1 MFNKFKSMLNMSDKT
16 KAPVGGGS
24 EANKSLSFSY
34 RSNPYHGS
42 ITWDWAKGMAFD
54 NTYPSVSK
62 IANAFMEIRP
72 YAIGANGEPLQQMP
86 AVDKLY
92 HPNQQMSSV
101 DFRQALAVSALS
113 HRTTYILVWHYGEGG
128 QVVAGGGDVT
138 PDNIAGYTFL
148 EDCYIKVVDGRKFY
162 KSPSLKYEFSDREVI
177 EISAGID
184 PYDLSA
190 GYSPMQAVK
199 KWANID
205 DYIASYEGGL
215 FENDAVPAGQ
225 FVITAS
231 STADFNSIVDE
242 MQAKHRGSGNNNNV
256 QYIHRPISPDTGT
269 VLPAQ
274 IEWIPY
280 SQSNKDMSL
289 ETIFK
294 QVNDKIDSTFGV
306 PASIR
311 GVNDNN
317 TYASVKVDERIFV
330 RWTLRP
336 FATKIW
342 TRFTHE
348 LNRITGGLGYA
359 ITFDVEVPSIADEEK
374 IDAERKKVEADI
386 ISQMID
392 KGYSLDSIVDAFDF
406 SNSYKLLEKGA
417 DDNAVIENDKPDVD
431 TGEEVEDSPELA
443 VTKHVC
449 SHHHDVVHKEADKDS
464 LKALRRLLNDYL
476 ETSIDETVESLQ
488 SASSKDISA
497 IGLEI
502 YDENGD
508 GVIDEQEIEQIP
520 IPQPSEERKYA
531 LQAGLLAILYARML
545 KSGEKRYQDTIDQFD
560 LNIEIPVLQHYVIS
574 DGAEKQYE
582 TIVNKIVNSFSDQI
596 TDTIEGAI
604 NLTVEQ
610 GGDKSDLIKNIRNV
624 FESDQ
629 WRVERIVNT
638 EEHRADNFGQ
648 IDAVDVL
655 QKVTGREF
663 GFKWRTT
670 SGHPCEF
677 CQYMNGTVVATGEAF
692 IPLGEKIQLDDSVYI
707 NNYEDILTPQAHPN
721 CQCVF
726 DVVEL

>member
-1 MFNKFKSMLNMSDKT
+1 MSGKSKT
-16 KAPVGGGS
+16 PSVGGV
-24 EANKSLSFSY
+24 EANKSLSFNY

-42 ITWDWAKGMAFD
+42 LTWDWAKGMAFD

-72 YAIGANGEPLQQMP
+72 YAIDQNGKPLQKMP

-113 HRTTYILVWHYGEGG
+113 HRTTYILVWHRGENGEA
-128 QVVAGGGDVT
+128 VAGGGGVT

-148 EDCYIKVVDGRKFY
+148 EDCYIKVVDGHKYY
-162 KSPSLKYEFSDREVI
+162 KSPSLKFEFSDREVI

-184 PYDLSA
+184 PNDLTA
-190 GYSPMQAVK
+190 GYSPTQAVK

-215 FENDAVPAGQ
+215 FENDAVPSGQ
-225 FVITAS
+225 FVITAPS
-231 STADFNSIVDE
+231 VEAFNAIVDE
-242 MQAKHRGSGNNNNV
+242 MQARHRGSGNNNNV
-256 QYIHRPISPDTGT
+256 QYIHRPISADTGA

-274 IEWIPY
+274 IEWIPF

-330 RWTLRP
+330 RWTLKP

-386 ISQMID
+386 INQMLD
-392 KGYSLDSIVDAFDF
+392 RGYSLDSIVDAFEF
-406 SNSYKLLEKGA
+406 SNAYKLLEKGA
-417 DDNAVIENDKPDVD
+417 DDEATIENDKPDVD
-431 TGEEVEDSPELA
+431 TGEEVEDSPQEA
-443 VTKHVC
+443 VTKAVC
-449 SHHHDVVHKEADKDS
+449 HHYDEIHKEADKNT
-464 LKALRRLLNDYL
+464 LKELRRLLNDYL
-476 ETSIDETVESLQ
+476 ETSIGETVASLQ
-488 SASSKDISA
+488 SASKAISA

-508 GVIDEQEIEQIP
+508 GVIDEQEVAQIP

-531 LQAGLLAILYARML
+531 LQVALLALLYARML
-545 KSGEKRYQDTIDQFD
+545 KSGEKRYQDTIAQFGIV
-560 LNIEIPVLQHYVIS
+560 LNIPALEHYAIS

-582 TIVNKIVNSFSDQI
+582 TIVNKIVNSFTDQI
-596 TDTIEGAI
+596 TDTIKGAI
-604 NLTVEQ
+604 DLTVQQ
-610 GGDKSDLIKNIRNV
+610 GGNKSDLIKNIKNV

-692 IPLGEKIQLDDSVYI
+692 IPLGEKIELDNSVYL

>member
-1 MFNKFKSMLNMSDKT
+1 MFEKFKSMLNMSDKS
-16 KAPVGGGS
+16 KPPVGGGYQ
-24 EANKSLSFSY
+24 ANKSLSFSY

-42 ITWDWAKGMAFD
+42 LTWDWAKGMAFD

-72 YAIGANGEPLQQMP
+72 YAIDQNGKPLQKMP

-113 HRTTYILVWHYGEGG
+113 HRTTYILVWHRGENGEA
-128 QVVAGGGDVT
+128 VAGGGGVT

-148 EDCYIKVVDGRKFY
+148 EDCYIKVVDGHKYY
-162 KSPSLKYEFSDREVI
+162 KSPSLKFEFSDREVI

-184 PYDLSA
+184 PNDLTA
-190 GYSPMQAVK
+190 GYSPTQAVK

-215 FENDAVPAGQ
+215 FENDAVPSGQ
-225 FVITAS
+225 FVITAP
-231 STADFNSIVDE
+231 TVEAFNAIVDE
-242 MQAKHRGSGNNNNV
+242 MQARHRGSGNNNNV
-256 QYIHRPISPDTGT
+256 QYIHRPISADTGA

-274 IEWIPY
+274 IEWIPF

-330 RWTLRP
+330 RWTLKP

-359 ITFDVEVPSIADEEK
+359 ITFDVEIPSIADEEK
-374 IDAERKKVEADI
+374 VDAERKKVEADI
-386 ISQMID
+386 ITQMLD
-392 KGYSLDSIVDAFDF
+392 RGYSLDSIVDAFEF
-406 SNSYKLLEKGA
+406 SNAYKLLEMGA
-417 DDNAVIENDKPDVD
+417 DEGAEIVNDKPDVD
-431 TGEEVEDSPELA
+431 TGEEVEGSPEEA
-443 VTKHVC
+443 VTKSVC
-449 SHHHDVVHKEADKDS
+449 HHHDEIHKEADKNT
-464 LKALRRLLNDYL
+464 LKELRRLLNDYL
-476 ETSIDETVESLQ
+476 ETSIDETVASLQ
-488 SASSKDISA
+488 SASKAISA

-508 GVIDEQEIEQIP
+508 GVIDEQEVAQIP

-531 LQAGLLAILYARML
+531 LQVALLALLYARML
-545 KSGEKRYQDTIDQFD
+545 KSGEKRYQDTIAQFSIA
-560 LNIEIPVLQHYVIS
+560 LNVPALEHYVIS

-582 TIVNKIVNSFSDQI
+582 TIVNKIVNSFTDQI
-596 TDTIEGAI
+596 TDTIKGAI

-610 GGDKSDLIKNIRNV
+610 GGNKSDLIKNIKNV

-692 IPLGEKIQLDDSVYI
+692 IPLGEKIELDNSVYL

>member
-1 MFNKFKSMLNMSDKT
+1 MFEKFKSMLNMSDKS
-16 KAPVGGGS
+16 KPPVGGGYQ
-24 EANKSLSFSY
+24 ANKSLSFNY

-42 ITWDWAKGMAFD
+42 LTWDWAKGMAFD

-72 YAIGANGEPLQQMP
+72 YAIDQNGKPLQKMP

-113 HRTTYILVWHYGEGG
+113 HRTTYILVWHRGENGEA
-128 QVVAGGGDVT
+128 VAGGGGVT

-148 EDCYIKVVDGRKFY
+148 EDCYIKVVDGHKYY
-162 KSPSLKYEFSDREVI
+162 KSPSLKFEFSDREVI

-184 PYDLSA
+184 PNDLTA
-190 GYSPMQAVK
+190 GYSPTQAVK

-215 FENDAVPAGQ
+215 FENDAVPSGQ
-225 FVITAS
+225 FVIVAPTVEA
-231 STADFNSIVDE
+231 FNEIVDE

-256 QYIHRPISPDTGT
+256 QYIHRPISADTGA
-269 VLPAQ
+269 VSPAQ
-274 IEWIPY
+274 IEWIPF

-330 RWTLRP
+330 RWTLKP

-359 ITFDVEVPSIADEEK
+359 ITFDVEIPSIADEEK
-374 IDAERKKVEADI
+374 VDAERKKVEADI
-386 ISQMID
+386 ITQMLD
-392 KGYSLDSIVDAFDF
+392 RGYSLDSIVDAFEF
-406 SNSYKLLEKGA
+406 SNAYKLLEMGA
-417 DDNAVIENDKPDVD
+417 DEGAEIENDKPDVD
-431 TGEEVEDSPELA
+431 TGEEVEDSPEEA
-443 VTKHVC
+443 VTKSVC
-449 SHHHDVVHKEADKDS
+449 HHHDEIHKEADKNT
-464 LKALRRLLNDYL
+464 LKELRRLLNDYL
-476 ETSIDETVESLQ
+476 ETSIDETVASLQ
-488 SASSKDISA
+488 SASKAISA

-508 GVIDEQEIEQIP
+508 GVIDEQEVAQIP

-531 LQAGLLAILYARML
+531 LQVALLALLYARML
-545 KSGEKRYQDTIDQFD
+545 KSGEKRYQDTIAQFSIA
-560 LNIEIPVLQHYVIS
+560 LNVPALEHYVIS

-582 TIVNKIVNSFSDQI
+582 AIVNKIVNSFTDQI
-596 TDTIEGAI
+596 TDTIKGAI
-604 NLTVEQ
+604 DLTVQQ
-610 GGDKSDLIKNIRNV
+610 GGSKSDLVKNIKNV
-624 FESDQ
+624 FETDQ

-692 IPLGEKIQLDDSVYI
+692 IPLGEKIELDNSVYL

>member
-1 MFNKFKSMLNMSDKT
+1 MFEKFKSMLNMSDKS
-16 KAPVGGGS
+16 KPPVGGGNQ
-24 EANKSLSFSY
+24 ANKSLSFNY

-72 YAIGANGEPLQQMP
+72 YAIDANGKPLQKMP

-113 HRTTYILVWHYGEGG
+113 HRTTYILVWHRGENGEA
-128 QVVAGGGDVT
+128 VAGGGGVT

-148 EDCYIKVVDGRKFY
+148 EDCYIKVVDGHKYY
-162 KSPSLKYEFSDREVI
+162 KSPSLKFEFSDSEVI

-184 PYDLSA
+184 PNDLTA
-190 GYSPMQAVK
+190 GYSPTQAVK

-215 FENDAVPAGQ
+215 FENDAVPSGQ
-225 FVITAS
+225 FVITAP
-231 STADFNSIVDE
+231 TVEAFNAIVDE
-242 MQAKHRGSGNNNNV
+242 MQARHRGSGNNNNV
-256 QYIHRPISPDTGT
+256 QYIHRPISADTGA

-274 IEWIPY
+274 IEWIPF

-330 RWTLRP
+330 RWTLKP

-359 ITFDVEVPSIADEEK
+359 ITFDVEIPSIADEEK
-374 IDAERKKVEADI
+374 VDAERKKVEADI
-386 ISQMID
+386 ISQMLD
-392 KGYSLDSIVDAFDF
+392 RGYSLDSIVDAFEF
-406 SNSYKLLEKGA
+406 SNAYKLLEIGA
-417 DDNAVIENDKPDVD
+417 DEGAEIVNDKPDVD
-431 TGEEVEDSPELA
+431 TGEEVEDSPEEA
-443 VTKHVC
+443 VTKSVC
-449 SHHHDVVHKEADKDS
+449 HHHDEIHKEADKNT
-464 LKALRRLLNDYL
+464 LKELRRLLNDYL
-476 ETSIDETVESLQ
+476 ETSIDETVASLQ
-488 SASSKDISA
+488 SASKAISA

-508 GVIDEQEIEQIP
+508 GVIDEQEVAQIP

-531 LQAGLLAILYARML
+531 LQVALLAL
-545 KSGEKRYQDTIDQFD
+545 
-560 LNIEIPVLQHYVIS
+560 LNAIKTQSP
-574 DGAEKQYE
+574 
-582 TIVNKIVNSFSDQI
+582 NSAS
-596 TDTIEGAI
+596 
-604 NLTVEQ
+604 
-610 GGDKSDLIKNIRNV
+610 
-624 FESDQ
+624 
-629 WRVERIVNT
+629 
-638 EEHRADNFGQ
+638 
-648 IDAVDVL
+648 
-655 QKVTGREF
+655 
-663 GFKWRTT
+663 
-670 SGHPCEF
+670 P
-677 CQYMNGTVVATGEAF
+677 
-692 IPLGEKIQLDDSVYI
+692 
-707 NNYEDILTPQAHPN
+707 
-721 CQCVF
+721 
-726 DVVEL
+726 

>member
-1 MFNKFKSMLNMSDKT
+1 MFEKFKSMLNMSDKS
-16 KAPVGGGS
+16 KPPVGGGNQ
-24 EANKSLSFSY
+24 ANKSLSFNY

-42 ITWDWAKGMAFD
+42 LTWDWAKGMAFD

-62 IANAFMEIRP
+62 IANAFMVIRP
-72 YAIGANGEPLQQMP
+72 YAVDENGKPLQKIP

-113 HRTTYILVWHYGEGG
+113 HRTTYILVWHRGENGEA
-128 QVVAGGGDVT
+128 VAGGGGVT

-148 EDCYIKVVDGRKFY
+148 EDCYIKVVDGHKYY
-162 KSPSLKYEFSDREVI
+162 KSPSLKFEFSDREVI

-184 PYDLSA
+184 PNDLTA
-190 GYSPMQAVK
+190 GYSPTQAVK

-215 FENDAVPAGQ
+215 FENDAVPSGQ
-225 FVITAS
+225 FVITAPS
-231 STADFNSIVDE
+231 VEAFNAIVDE

-256 QYIHRPISPDTGT
+256 QYIHRPISADTGA

-274 IEWIPY
+274 IEWIPF

-330 RWTLRP
+330 RWTLKP

-359 ITFDVEVPSIADEEK
+359 ITFDVEIPSIADEEK
-374 IDAERKKVEADI
+374 VDAERKKVEADI
-386 ISQMID
+386 ITQMLD
-392 KGYSLDSIVDAFDF
+392 RGYSLDSIVDAFEF
-406 SNSYKLLEKGA
+406 SNAYKLLEKGA
-417 DDNAVIENDKPDVD
+417 DDEATIENDKPDVD
-431 TGEEVEDSPELA
+431 TGEEVEDSPEEA
-443 VTKHVC
+443 VTKAVC
-449 SHHHDVVHKEADKDS
+449 QHHDEIHKEADKNT
-464 LKALRRLLNDYL
+464 LKELRRLLNDYL
-476 ETSIDETVESLQ
+476 ETSIDETVASLQ
-488 SASSKDISA
+488 SASKAISA

-502 YDENGD
+502 YDENSD
-508 GVIDEQEIEQIP
+508 GVIDEQEIAQIP

-531 LQAGLLAILYARML
+531 LQVALLALLYARML
-545 KSGEKRYQDTIDQFD
+545 KSGEKRYQDTIAQFSIA
-560 LNIEIPVLQHYVIS
+560 LNVPALEHYVIS

-582 TIVNKIVNSFSDQI
+582 TIVNKIVNSFTDQI
-596 TDTIEGAI
+596 TDTIKGAI
-604 NLTVEQ
+604 DLTVQQ
-610 GGDKSDLIKNIRNV
+610 GGNKSDLIKNIKSV

-692 IPLGEKIQLDDSVYI
+692 IPLGEKIELDNSVYL

>member
-1 MFNKFKSMLNMSDKT
+1 MFEKFKSMLNMSDKS
-16 KAPVGGGS
+16 KPPVGGGYQ
-24 EANKSLSFSY
+24 ANKSLSFNY

-62 IANAFMEIRP
+62 IANAFMVIRP
-72 YAIGANGEPLQQMP
+72 YAIDSNGKPLQKMP

-113 HRTTYILVWHYGEGG
+113 HRTTYILVWHRGENGEA
-128 QVVAGGGDVT
+128 VAGGGGVT

-148 EDCYIKVVDGRKFY
+148 EDCYIKVVDGHKYY
-162 KSPSLKYEFSDREVI
+162 KSPSLKFEFSDREVI

-184 PYDLSA
+184 PNDLAA
-190 GYSPMQAVK
+190 GYSPTQAVK

-215 FENDAVPAGQ
+215 FENDAVPSGQ
-225 FVITAS
+225 FVITAP
-231 STADFNSIVDE
+231 TVEAFNAIVDE
-242 MQAKHRGSGNNNNV
+242 MQARHRGSGNNNNV
-256 QYIHRPISPDTGT
+256 QYIHRPISADTGA

-274 IEWIPY
+274 IEWIPF

-330 RWTLRP
+330 RWTLKP

-359 ITFDVEVPSIADEEK
+359 ITFDVEIPSIADEEK
-374 IDAERKKVEADI
+374 VDAERKKVEADI
-386 ISQMID
+386 ITQMLD
-392 KGYSLDSIVDAFDF
+392 RGYSLDSIVDAFEF
-406 SNSYKLLEKGA
+406 SNAYKLLEMGA
-417 DDNAVIENDKPDVD
+417 DEGAEIVNDKPDVD
-431 TGEEVEDSPELA
+431 TGEEVEDSPEEA
-443 VTKHVC
+443 VTKSVC
-449 SHHHDVVHKEADKDS
+449 HHHDEIHKEADKNT
-464 LKALRRLLNDYL
+464 LKELRRLLNDYL
-476 ETSIDETVESLQ
+476 ETSIDETVASLQ
-488 SASSKDISA
+488 SASKAISA

-508 GVIDEQEIEQIP
+508 GVIDEQEVAQIP

-531 LQAGLLAILYARML
+531 LQVALLALLYARML
-545 KSGEKRYQDTIDQFD
+545 KSGEKRYQDTIAQFSIA
-560 LNIEIPVLQHYVIS
+560 LNVPALEHYVIS

-582 TIVNKIVNSFSDQI
+582 TIVNKIVNSFTDQI
-596 TDTIEGAI
+596 TDTIKGAI
-604 NLTVEQ
+604 DLTVQQ
-610 GGDKSDLIKNIRNV
+610 GGSKSDLINNIKNV

-692 IPLGEKIQLDDSVYI
+692 IPLGEKIELDNSVYL

>member
-1 MFNKFKSMLNMSDKT
+1 MSDKN
-16 KAPVGGGS
+16 KAPVGGV

-42 ITWDWAKGMAFD
+42 LTWDWAKGMAFD

-72 YAIGANGEPLQQMP
+72 YAIDQNGKPLQQMT

-101 DFRQALAVSALS
+101 DFRQALAISALS
-113 HRTTYILVWHYGEGG
+113 HRTTYVLVWHYGEGG
-128 QVVAGGGDVT
+128 EVVAGGGDVT

-148 EDCYIKVVDGRKFY
+148 EDCFIRVVDGHKNY
-162 KSPSLKYEFSDREVI
+162 KSPSYKFEFSDREVI
-177 EISAGID
+177 EISAGYD
-184 PYDLSA
+184 ANDLSA
-190 GYSPMQAVK
+190 GYSPTQAVK

-225 FVITAS
+225 FIITAP
-231 STADFNSIVDE
+231 TADAFNAIVDE

-256 QYIHRPISPDTGT
+256 QYIHRPISTDTGA

-274 IEWIPY
+274 IEWIPF

-330 RWTLRP
+330 RWTLKP

-359 ITFDVEVPSIADEEK
+359 VTFDVEIPSIADEEK
-374 IDAERKKVEADI
+374 VDAERKKVEADI
-386 ISQMID
+386 INQMLNR
-392 KGYSLDSIVDAFDF
+392 GYSLDSIVDAFEF

-417 DDNAVIENDKPDVD
+417 DDNAIIENDKPDVD
-431 TGEEVEDSPELA
+431 TGDEVEDSPEVA
-443 VTKHVC
+443 VTKQ
-449 SHHHDVVHKEADKDS
+449 HHNHDEIHKQADQDT

-476 ETSIDETVESLQ
+476 STSIDETVESLQ

-508 GVIDEQEIEQIP
+508 GVIDEQEIEQIE

-531 LQAGLLAILYARML
+531 LQVAMLALLYKRML
-545 KSGEKRYQDTIDQFD
+545 QSGEKRYEDTIQEFNLKID
-560 LNIEIPVLQHYVIS
+560 IPALQHYVIS
-574 DGAEKQYE
+574 DGAQKQYE

-596 TDTIEGAI
+596 TDTIRGAI
-604 NLTVEQ
+604 NLTFEQ
-610 GGDKSDLIKNIRNV
+610 GGDKKDLIKNIKNV
-624 FESDQ
+624 FDSDQ

-638 EEHRADNFGQ
+638 EEHRADNLGQ
-648 IDAVDVL
+648 IDAVDTL
-655 QKVTGREF
+655 QKATGREF

-670 SGHPCEF
+670 SAHPCEF

-692 IPLGEKIQLDDSVYI
+692 IPLGEKIQLDDSVYL

-726 DVVEL
+726 DVVELK

>member
-1 MFNKFKSMLNMSDKT
+1 MFEKMKSMFNMNDKSKSTTDAKT
-16 KAPVGGGS
+16 K
-24 EANKSLSFSY
+24 SFTYHY

-42 ITWDWAKGMAFD
+42 LTWDWAKGMAFD

-72 YAIGANGEPLQQMP
+72 YAIDANGAPIPQST
-86 AVDKLY
+86 VIDKIY
-92 HPNQQMSSV
+92 HPNKQMSSV
-101 DFRQALAVSALS
+101 DFRQALAVSTLS
-113 HRTTYILVWHYGEGG
+113 HRTTYILVWHYDSNG
-128 QVVAGGGDVT
+128 VMVAGGGNVT
-138 PDNIAGYTFL
+138 PDNIAGFTFL
-148 EDCYIKVVDGRKFY
+148 EDCYIKIRDEHKFY
-162 KSPSLKYEFSDREVI
+162 HSASLNAEFTEDDVL

-225 FVITAS
+225 FIITAP
-231 STADFNSIVDE
+231 TAKDFNAIVDE

-256 QYIHRPISPDTGT
+256 QYVHRPISGDTGS

-274 IEWIPY
+274 IEWIPFA
-280 SQSNKDMSL
+280 QSNKDMSL
-289 ETIFK
+289 DTIFK
-294 QVNDKIDSTFGV
+294 QVNEKIDSTFGV
-306 PASIR
+306 PSSIR

-317 TYASVKVDERIFV
+317 TYASVKVDERVFV
-330 RWTLRP
+330 KWTLRP

-348 LNRITGGLGYA
+348 LNRITGGLGFA
-359 ITFDVEVPSIADEEK
+359 ITFDIDIPQIADEEK
-374 IDAERKKVEADI
+374 IEAERKNVEADI
-386 ISQMID
+386 ILKMLD
-392 KGYSLDSIVDAFDF
+392 RGYSLDSICDAFEF
-406 SNSYKLLEKGA
+406 SNAYKLLEKGA
-417 DDNAVIENDKPDVD
+417 DDDGEIVNDKPDVD
-431 TGEEVEDSPELA
+431 NGDEVEDSPEFA
-443 VTKHVC
+443 VTKSVPTHC
-449 SHHHDVVHKEADKDS
+449 THEHDEIHKEADTQT
-464 LKALRRLLNDYL
+464 LKSLRRLLNEYL
-476 ETSIDETVESLQ
+476 ETSIDETIESLQ
-488 SASSKDISA
+488 SAEKSISA

-508 GVIDEQEIEQIP
+508 GVIDEQEVAQIP

-531 LQAGLLAILYARML
+531 LQVALLAILYARML
-545 KSGEKRYQDTIDQFD
+545 KSGEKRYQDTIAQFD
-560 LNIEIPVLQHYVIS
+560 IVLNVPALEHYVIS

-582 TIVNKIVNSFSDQI
+582 AIVNKIVNSFTDQI
-596 TDTIEGAI
+596 TDTIRGAI
-604 NLTVEQ
+604 SLTLEQ
-610 GGDKSDLIKNIRNV
+610 NGNREDLIRNIRNV
-624 FESDQ
+624 FEGDA

-638 EEHRADNFGQ
+638 EEHRADNYGQ
-648 IDAVDVL
+648 IDAVDTL

-670 SGHPCEF
+670 SGHPCEY
-677 CQYMNGTVVATGEAF
+677 CQYMDGTVVATGEAF
-692 IPLGEKIQLDDSVYI
+692 IPLGEKIELDGSVYL

>member
-1 MFNKFKSMLNMSDKT
+1 MLNMSDKKSPSVADAKT
-16 KAPVGGGS
+16 KGMS
-24 EANKSLSFSY
+24 ISY

-42 ITWDWAKGMAFD
+42 FSWDWAKGIAFD

-62 IANAFMEIRP
+62 IANRFMIIRP
-72 YAIGANGEPLQQMP
+72 YAIDANGKPVPEVP

-101 DFRQALAVSALS
+101 DFRQALAVSVLA
-113 HRTTYILVWHYGEGG
+113 HRKTYILVWHYNEDGEA
-128 QVVAGGGDVT
+128 VAGGGGVT

-148 EDCYIKVVDGRKFY
+148 EGASIRYEDGHKFY
-162 KSPSLKYEFSDREVI
+162 KSQTYRYEFTEDDII
-177 EISAGID
+177 EISAGVD
-184 PYDLSA
+184 AYDLGA
-190 GYSPMQAVK
+190 GYSPTQAVR

-205 DYIASYEGGL
+205 DYIANYEGGL

-225 FVITAS
+225 FVITAP
-231 STADFNSIVDE
+231 STEAFNDIVDK
-242 MQAKHRGSGNNNNV
+242 MQANHRGSGNNNNV
-256 QYIHRPISPDTGT
+256 QYVHRPISSDTGS

-280 SQSNKDMSL
+280 SQSNKDMAL
-289 ETIFK
+289 ETIFR

-330 RWTLRP
+330 ENTLRP

-342 TRFTHE
+342 TKFTHE
-348 LNRITGGLGYA
+348 LNRITGGLGVA
-359 ITFDVEVPSIADEEK
+359 ITFDLEVPTIADEEK
-374 IDAERKKVEADI
+374 VDAERKKVELDI
-386 ISQMID
+386 ISQALD
-392 KGYSLDSIVDAFDF
+392 RGYSLDSIVDAFEL
-406 SNSYKLLEKGA
+406 SNSYKLLEKGE
-417 DDNAVIENDKPDVD
+417 DENAIIENDKPDVD
-431 TGEEVEDSPELA
+431 EGDEVEDSPELA
-443 VTKHVC
+443 VTKH
-449 SHHHDVVHKEADKDS
+449 HHNDEIHKEADKNS

-476 ETSIDETVESLQ
+476 QTSIDETVESLQ
-488 SASSKDISA
+488 SASKDISA

-520 IPQPSEERKYA
+520 IPQPSEERSYA
-531 LQAGLLAILYARML
+531 LQVALLSILFARML
-545 KSGEKRYQDTIDQFD
+545 QSGEERYEKTIAEFG
-560 LNIEIPVLQHYVIS
+560 LVINIPALQNYVIS
-574 DGAEKQYE
+574 DKAQKQYE
-582 TIVNKIVNSFSDQI
+582 TIVNKIVNSFNDQI
-596 TDTIEGAI
+596 TDTIRSAI
-604 NLTVEQ
+604 NITVEQ
-610 GGDKSDLIKNIRNV
+610 GGSKEDLIRNIRGV
-624 FESDQ
+624 FETDQ

-638 EEHRADNFGQ
+638 EEHRADNLGQ
-648 IDAVDVL
+648 IDAVTVL
-655 QKVTGREF
+655 QTVTGREF

-692 IPLGEKIQLDDSVYI
+692 IPLGEKVELDGSVYL

>member
-1 MFNKFKSMLNMSDKT
+1 MFEKFKSMLNMSDKKQT
-16 KAPVGGGS
+16 PVGGV
-24 EANKSLSFSY
+24 EANKSLSFNY

-62 IANAFMEIRP
+62 IANAFMVIRP
-72 YAIGANGEPLQQMP
+72 YAIDQNGKPLQKMP

-113 HRTTYILVWHYGEGG
+113 HRTTYILVWHRGENGEA
-128 QVVAGGGDVT
+128 VAGGGNVT

-148 EDCYIKVVDGRKFY
+148 EDCYIKVVDGHKYY
-162 KSPSLKYEFSDREVI
+162 KSPSLKFEFSDREVI

-184 PYDLSA
+184 PYDLTA
-190 GYSPMQAVK
+190 GYSPTQAVK

-225 FVITAS
+225 FIVTAP
-231 STADFNSIVDE
+231 TVEAFNAIVDE

-256 QYIHRPISPDTGT
+256 QYIHRPISADTGA

-274 IEWIPY
+274 IEWIPF

-359 ITFDVEVPSIADEEK
+359 ITFDVEIPSIADEEK
-374 IDAERKKVEADI
+374 VDAERKKVEADI
-386 ISQMID
+386 INQMLD
-392 KGYSLDSIVDAFDF
+392 RGYSLDSIVDAFEF
-406 SNSYKLLEKGA
+406 SNAYKLLEKGA
-417 DDNAVIENDKPDVD
+417 DDEATIENDKPDVD
-431 TGEEVEDSPELA
+431 TGDEVEDSPETA
-443 VTKHVC
+443 VTKAVC
-449 SHHHDVVHKEADKDS
+449 HHHDEIHKEADKNT
-464 LKALRRLLNDYL
+464 LKGLRRLLNDYL
-476 ETSIDETVESLQ
+476 ETSIDETVASLQ
-488 SASSKDISA
+488 SASKEISA

-508 GVIDEQEIEQIP
+508 GVIDEQEVAQIP

-531 LQAGLLAILYARML
+531 LQVALLALLYARML
-545 KSGEKRYQDTIDQFD
+545 KSGEKRYQDTIAQFGIV
-560 LNIEIPVLQHYVIS
+560 LNIPALEHYAIS

-582 TIVNKIVNSFSDQI
+582 TIVNKIVNSFTDQI
-596 TDTIEGAI
+596 TDTIKGAI

-610 GGDKSDLIKNIRNV
+610 GGDKTDLIKNIKNV

-692 IPLGEKIQLDDSVYI
+692 IPLGEKIELDNSVYL

>member
-1 MFNKFKSMLNMSDKT
+1 MLNMSDKKQT
-16 KAPVGGGS
+16 PVGGV

-42 ITWDWAKGMAFD
+42 LTWDWAKGMAFD

-72 YAIGANGEPLQQMP
+72 YAIDQNGKPLQKML

-113 HRTTYILVWHYGEGG
+113 HRTTYILVWHRGENGEA
-128 QVVAGGGDVT
+128 VAGGGGVT

-148 EDCYIKVVDGRKFY
+148 EDCYIKVVDGHKYY
-162 KSPSLKYEFSDREVI
+162 KSPSLKFEFSDREVI

-190 GYSPMQAVK
+190 GYSPTQAVK

-225 FVITAS
+225 FVITAP
-231 STADFNSIVDE
+231 TVEAFNSIVDE

-256 QYIHRPISPDTGT
+256 QYIHRPISADTGA

-274 IEWIPY
+274 IEWIPF

-330 RWTLRP
+330 RWTLKP

-359 ITFDVEVPSIADEEK
+359 ITFDVEIPSIADEEK
-374 IDAERKKVEADI
+374 VDAERKKVEADI
-386 ISQMID
+386 INQMLD
-392 KGYSLDSIVDAFDF
+392 RGYSLDSIVDAFEF
-406 SNSYKLLEKGA
+406 SNAYKLLEKGA
-417 DDNAVIENDKPDVD
+417 DDNGEIINDKPDVD
-431 TGEEVEDSPELA
+431 TGDEVEDSPETA
-443 VTKHVC
+443 VTKAIC
-449 SHHHDVVHKEADKDS
+449 HHHDEIHKEADRNT
-464 LKALRRLLNDYL
+464 LKELRRLLNDYL
-476 ETSIDETVESLQ
+476 ETSIDETVASLQ
-488 SASSKDISA
+488 SASKAISA
-497 IGLEI
+497 VGLEI

-508 GVIDEQEIEQIP
+508 GVIDEQEVAQIP

-531 LQAGLLAILYARML
+531 LQVALLALLYARML
-545 KSGEKRYQDTIDQFD
+545 KSGEKRYQDTIAQFGIV
-560 LNIEIPVLQHYVIS
+560 LNIPALEHYAIS

-582 TIVNKIVNSFSDQI
+582 TIVNKIVNSFTDQI
-596 TDTIEGAI
+596 TDTIKGAI

-610 GGDKSDLIKNIRNV
+610 GGDKSDLIKNIKNV

-655 QKVTGREF
+655 QRVTGREF

-692 IPLGEKIQLDDSVYI
+692 IPLGEKIELDNSVYL

>member
-1 MFNKFKSMLNMSDKT
+1 MLNMSDKKQT
-16 KAPVGGGS
+16 PVGGV

-42 ITWDWAKGMAFD
+42 VTWDWAKGMAFD
-54 NTYPSVSK
+54 NTYPSVSR

-72 YAIGANGEPLQQMP
+72 YAIDANGKPQQQIP

-128 QVVAGGGDVT
+128 EMIAGGGGVT

-148 EDCYIKVVDGRKFY
+148 EDVQPITRNNRKYY
-162 KSPSLKYEFSDREVI
+162 KSDSLKFEFSQDEVI
-177 EISAGID
+177 EISAGYD
-184 PYDLSA
+184 PYDLMN
-190 GYSPMQAVK
+190 GYSPTQAVK

-225 FVITAS
+225 FIITAP
-231 STADFNSIVDE
+231 TADAFNAIVDE

-256 QYIHRPISPDTGT
+256 QYIHRPISADTGA

-274 IEWIPY
+274 IEWIPF
-280 SQSNKDMSL
+280 SQPNKDMSL

-348 LNRITGGLGYA
+348 LNRITGGLGVA

-374 IDAERKKVEADI
+374 VEAERKNVEADVI
-386 ISQMID
+386 IKMLD
-392 KGYSLDSIVDAFDF
+392 RGYSLDSIVDAFEF
-406 SNSYKLLEKGA
+406 SNAYKLLEKGA
-417 DDNAVIENDKPDVD
+417 DDEATIENDKPDVD
-431 TGEEVEDSPELA
+431 TGGEVEYSPELA
-443 VTKHVC
+443 VTKSIPTHC
-449 SHHHDVVHKEADKDS
+449 THEHDEIHKEADKTT
-464 LKALRRLLNDYL
+464 LKELRRLLNDYL
-476 ETSIDETVESLQ
+476 ETSIDETVDSLQ
-488 SASSKDISA
+488 SASKEISA
-497 IGLEI
+497 VGLEI
-502 YDENGD
+502 YDENQD
-508 GVIDEQEIEQIP
+508 GVIDEQEIAQIQ

-531 LQAGLLAILYARML
+531 LQLALLALLYKRML
-545 KSGEKRYQDTIDQFD
+545 KSGEKRYQDTLVQFGIA
-560 LNIEIPVLQHYVIS
+560 LNIPALEHYVIS

-596 TDTIEGAI
+596 TDTIRSAI
-604 NLTVEQ
+604 NITFEE
-610 GGDKSDLIKNIRNV
+610 GGDKQQLIKNVKDV
-624 FESDQ
+624 FKTDQ
-629 WRVERIVNT
+629 WRVERIART

-648 IDAVDVL
+648 IDAVDVI

-692 IPLGEKIQLDDSVYI
+692 IPLGEKIQLDDAVYL
-707 NNYEDILTPQAHPN
+707 NNYEDVLTPQAHPN

>member
-1 MFNKFKSMLNMSDKT
+1 MFEKFKSMLNMSDKSKT
-16 KAPVGGGS
+16 PSVGGV
-24 EANKSLSFSY
+24 EANKSLSFNY

-42 ITWDWAKGMAFD
+42 LTWDWAKGMAFD

-62 IANAFMEIRP
+62 IANAFMVIRP
-72 YAIGANGEPLQQMP
+72 YAVDENGKPLQKMP

-113 HRTTYILVWHYGEGG
+113 HRTTYILVWHRGENGEA
-128 QVVAGGGDVT
+128 VAGGGGVT

-148 EDCYIKVVDGRKFY
+148 EDCYIKVVDGHKYY
-162 KSPSLKYEFSDREVI
+162 KSPSLKFEFSDREVI

-184 PYDLSA
+184 PNDLTA
-190 GYSPMQAVK
+190 GYSPTQAVK

-215 FENDAVPAGQ
+215 FENDAVPSGQ
-225 FVITAS
+225 FVITAPS
-231 STADFNSIVDE
+231 VEAFNAIVDE

-256 QYIHRPISPDTGT
+256 QYIHRPISADTGA

-274 IEWIPY
+274 IEWTPF

-359 ITFDVEVPSIADEEK
+359 ITFDVEIPSIADEEK
-374 IDAERKKVEADI
+374 VDAERKKVEADI
-386 ISQMID
+386 ITQMLD
-392 KGYSLDSIVDAFDF
+392 RGYSLDSIVDAFEF
-406 SNSYKLLEKGA
+406 SNAYKLLEMGA
-417 DDNAVIENDKPDVD
+417 DEGAEIVNDKPDVD
-431 TGEEVEDSPELA
+431 TGEEVEDSPEEA
-443 VTKHVC
+443 VTKSVC
-449 SHHHDVVHKEADKDS
+449 YHHDEIHKEADKNT
-464 LKALRRLLNDYL
+464 LKELRRLLNDYL
-476 ETSIDETVESLQ
+476 ETSIDETIASLQ
-488 SASSKDISA
+488 SASKAISA

-508 GVIDEQEIEQIP
+508 GVIDEQEIAQIP

-531 LQAGLLAILYARML
+531 LQVALLALLYARML
-545 KSGEKRYQDTIDQFD
+545 KSGEKRYQDTIAQFSIV
-560 LNIEIPVLQHYVIS
+560 LNIPALEHYAIS

-582 TIVNKIVNSFSDQI
+582 TIVNKIVNSFTDQI
-596 TDTIEGAI
+596 TDTIKGAI

-610 GGDKSDLIKNIRNV
+610 GGSKSDLVRSIKNV

-655 QKVTGREF
+655 QRVTGREF

-692 IPLGEKIQLDDSVYI
+692 IPLGEKIELDNSVYL

>member
-1 MFNKFKSMLNMSDKT
+1 
-16 KAPVGGGS
+16 
-24 EANKSLSFSY
+24 
-34 RSNPYHGS
+34 
-42 ITWDWAKGMAFD
+42 
-54 NTYPSVSK
+54 
-62 IANAFMEIRP
+62 
-72 YAIGANGEPLQQMP
+72 
-86 AVDKLY
+86 
-92 HPNQQMSSV
+92 
-101 DFRQALAVSALS
+101 
-113 HRTTYILVWHYGEGG
+113 
-128 QVVAGGGDVT
+128 
-138 PDNIAGYTFL
+138 
-148 EDCYIKVVDGRKFY
+148 
-162 KSPSLKYEFSDREVI
+162 
-177 EISAGID
+177 
-184 PYDLSA
+184 LSA
-190 GYSPMQAVK
+190 GYSPTQAVK

-225 FVITAS
+225 FIITAPN
-231 STADFNSIVDE
+231 ADAFNAIVDE

-256 QYIHRPISPDTGT
+256 QYIHRPISADTGT

-274 IEWIPY
+274 IEWIPF
-280 SQSNKDMSL
+280 SQPNKDMSL

-348 LNRITGGLGYA
+348 LNRITGGLGVA
-359 ITFDVEVPSIADEEK
+359 ITFDVEIPSIADEEK
-374 IDAERKKVEADI
+374 IEAERKNVEADVI
-386 ISQMID
+386 IKMLD
-392 KGYSLDSIVDAFDF
+392 RGYSLDSIVDAFEF
-406 SNSYKLLEKGA
+406 SNAYKLLEKGA
-417 DDNAVIENDKPDVD
+417 DDEATIENDKPDVD
-431 TGEEVEDSPELA
+431 TGGEVEDSPELA
-443 VTKHVC
+443 VTKSIPTHC
-449 SHHHDVVHKEADKDS
+449 AHEHDEIHKEADKTT
-464 LKALRRLLNDYL
+464 LKELRRLLNDYL
-476 ETSIDETVESLQ
+476 ETSIDETVDSLQ
-488 SASSKDISA
+488 SASKEISA
-497 IGLEI
+497 VGLEI
-502 YDENGD
+502 YDENQD
-508 GVIDEQEIEQIP
+508 GVIDEQEIAQIQ

-531 LQAGLLAILYARML
+531 LQLALLALLYKRML
-545 KSGEKRYQDTIDQFD
+545 KSGEKRYQDTLVQFGIV
-560 LNIEIPVLQHYVIS
+560 LNIPALEHYTIS

-582 TIVNKIVNSFSDQI
+582 TIVNKIVNSFTDQI
-596 TDTIEGAI
+596 TDTIRSAI
-604 NLTVEQ
+604 NITFEE
-610 GGDKSDLIKNIRNV
+610 GGDKQQLIKNIKNV
-624 FESDQ
+624 FETDQ
-629 WRVERIVNT
+629 WRVERIART

-648 IDAVDVL
+648 IDAVDVI

-692 IPLGEKIQLDDSVYI
+692 IPLGEKIELDNSVYL

>member
-1 MFNKFKSMLNMSDKT
+1 MFGKIKSMLNMSDKKT
-16 KAPVGGGS
+16 S
-24 EANKSLSFSY
+24 ELGDAKTKSLSYNY

-42 ITWDWAKGMAFD
+42 MTWDWAKGMAFD

-72 YAIGANGEPLQQMP
+72 YAIDQNGKPLQQVP
-86 AVDKLY
+86 VIDKLY

-101 DFRQALAVSALS
+101 DFRQALAVSTLA
-113 HRTTYILVWHYGEGG
+113 HRTTYLLVWHYEKGGEM
-128 QVVAGGGDVT
+128 VAGGGGVT
-138 PDNIAGYTFL
+138 PDNVAGFTFL
-148 EDCYIKVVDGRKFY
+148 EDAYIVVKDGRKYY
-162 KSPSLKYEFSDREVI
+162 KSPSFKYEFTDDDVI
-177 EISAGID
+177 ELSAGID
-184 PYDLSA
+184 AYDLSA

-205 DYIASYEGGL
+205 DFIASYEGGL

-225 FVITAS
+225 FIITAP
-231 STADFNSIVDE
+231 TTDAFNAIVDE
-242 MQAKHRGSGNNNNV
+242 MQMKHRGSGNNNNV

-269 VLPAQ
+269 VMPAQ
-274 IEWIPY
+274 IEWIPFA
-280 SQSNKDMSL
+280 QSNKDMSL

-330 RWTLRP
+330 QWTLKP

-348 LNRITGGLGYA
+348 MNRITGGLGYA
-359 ITFDVEVPSIADEEK
+359 ITFDIEIPSIADEEK
-374 IDAERKKVEADI
+374 VDAERKKVEADI
-386 ISQMID
+386 ITQMLER
-392 KGYSLDSIVDAFDF
+392 GYSLDSICDAFEF

-417 DDNAVIENDKPDVD
+417 DENAEIQNDKPDVD
-431 TGEEVEDSPELA
+431 MGDEVEDSPALA
-443 VTKHVC
+443 VTKSVC
-449 SHHHDVVHKEADKDS
+449 HHHDEIHKEADQKT
-464 LKALRRLLNDYL
+464 LKELRRLLNEYL
-476 ETSIDETVESLQ
+476 STSIDETVASLQ
-488 SASSKDISA
+488 SASKSISA
-497 IGLEI
+497 VGLEI
-502 YDENGD
+502 YDENQD
-508 GVIDEQEIEQIP
+508 GVIDEQEIQQIE

-531 LQAGLLAILYARML
+531 LQTALLAVLFARML
-545 KSGEKRYQDTIDQFD
+545 ATGEKRYQDTIQQFSLIID
-560 LNIEIPVLQHYVIS
+560 IPALKTYAIS
-574 DGAEKQYE
+574 DGAQKQYE
-582 TIVNKIVNSFSDQI
+582 TIVNKIVNSFTDQI
-596 TDTIEGAI
+596 TDTIKGAI
-604 NLTVEQ
+604 SMTVEQ
-610 GGDKSDLIKNIRNV
+610 GGTKEDLLKNIRNV

-629 WRVERIVNT
+629 WRVDRIVNT

-692 IPLGEKIQLDDSVYI
+692 IPLGEKIELDDSVYL